1 MFQGDTAGV
10 EMSVTWHLGPGQS
23 RPQAIFDSNIGFP
36 YRLVRMQHHQS
47 LSLLPGGRRKNSFHD
62 NLQHLPGPRRGPV
75 RPTISEIYKFTQL
88 ELPCFLSLRSR
99 HEGMDT
105 IRDLFRLRP
114 SEASRSSQNEAIKSI
129 QPILTIH
136 LPGYGSVRMTE
147 PSPIENE
154 PRQDYV
160 LNGVLEVFIP
170 QPLGRL
176 RCRSIKIGFRSVLT
190 LRGVG
195 QAPEEEDT
203 LYDTEANLRG
213 SGDGGE
219 YTHLEVGTQRYVQP
233 SFQDALTNRIDF
245 NSQ

>member
-1 MFQGDTAGV
+1 M
-10 EMSVTWHLGPGQS
+10 
-23 RPQAIFDSNIGFP
+23 I
-36 YRLVRMQHHQS
+36 
-47 LSLLPGGRRKNSFHD
+47 
-62 NLQHLPGPRRGPV
+62 
-75 RPTISEIYKFTQL
+75 
-88 ELPCFLSLRSR
+88 
-99 HEGMDT
+99 
-105 IRDLFRLRP
+105 
-114 SEASRSSQNEAIKSI
+114 
-129 QPILTIH
+129 
-136 LPGYGSVRMTE
+136 E

-160 LNGVLEVFIP
+160 LNGVLEIIP

-195 QAPEEEDT
+195 QGPEEVDT
-203 LYDTEANLRG
+203 LYDTEAKLRD

-233 SFQDALTNRIDF
+233 PLQDALTNRIDF